1 YPCEA
6 FKMRIAHSF
15 IIMLTMF
22 IAWTQPLLA
31 QNTPAPACASI
42 EYHQFDF
49 WIGEW
54 EVDGGQDGKTPV
66 GKSTITRVAKGC
78 ALHENWRSAGG
89 GDGQSL
95 NVFDRTAKQWTQF
108 WIGADGVILRLEGG
122 LQENTMVL
130 EGLLK
135 MPNDKVQLQRIT
147 WAKIDDGRVS
157 QRWETSDD
165 AGKSWQISF
174 IGYYRRK

>member
-1 YPCEA
+1 MNNLHKLLILVC
-6 FKMRIAHSF
+6 
-15 IIMLTMF
+15 MLFSSM
-22 IAWTQPLLA
+22 QPALA
-31 QNTPAPACASI
+31 QSATPPSACSAP
-42 EYHQFDF
+42 EYRQFDF

-54 EVDGGQDGKTPV
+54 DVDGGLDGKTPV
-66 GKSTITRVAKGC
+66 GKSTITRIAKGC
-78 ALHENWRSAGG
+78 ALHENWRSAQG

-95 NVFDRTAKQWTQF
+95 NVYDKANGKWTQF

-122 LQENTMVL
+122 LQENSMVL

-147 WAKIDDGRVS
+147 WTPMPDSRVS

-165 AGKSWQISF
+165 TGKSWQISF
-174 IGYYRRK
+174 IGYYRKKTN